1 MACESRFA
9 LSRVSFWNAGRLPLP
24 SRKSSRSRLDETD
37 VPERGK
43 KGEETNLVLTRLSR
57 ARGGKRFPRPCPTS
71 RPPLSC
77 SPPRLSSPQR
87 YLSLAV
93 SQRLKLTNHVNP
105 FHQSFLSLYSLSVGR
120 SSNSESRS
128 FHFTRSPPLSLPHSL
143 IRPRPHQSHHRPST
157 GKKTHI
163 QQPHLYFTYQLSIHC
178 KPLARQRNSQ
188 LVPRTLARI
197 MPAFTC

>member
-1 MACESRFA
+1 MFPKEERKGKKRIWF
-9 LSRVSFWNAGRLPLP
+9 SRVC
-24 SRKSSRSRLDETD
+24 
-37 VPERGK
+37 
-43 KGEETNLVLTRLSR
+43 R
-57 ARGGKRFPRPCPTS
+57 ARAPRTETI
-71 RPPLSC
+71 PPPLHHRGLLSC
-77 SPPRLSSPQR
+77 SPPRPPSPQR
-87 YLSLAV
+87 YLSLSLAV
-93 SQRLKLTNHVNP
+93 ARKGLKLTNHVNP

-157 GKKTHI
+157 GKKKHI

-178 KPLARQRNSQ
+178 KPLARQRNWQ